1 MTATSHLLA
10 SGPGWRVRDITCT
23 AGPGD
28 RAFEEQHAHCCIA
41 AVTSG
46 SFSYRSTQGAAL
58 LAPGALLLGNQG
70 ACFECGHEHAAG
82 DRCLA
87 FQFDPACLEEIL
99 AGVPGVR
106 RLAFSQA
113 HLPPSPAL
121 ARLIAEM
128 ATRAFSGEVD
138 TGSPATNAK
147 RLRGENAS
155 KQSAGAIER
164 SDSIENCSSGG
175 DAAAYEELAIR
186 LAGAVAATLAD
197 ASPAIAAP
205 TVRDARRITRALRCI
220 EARSQETLSLA
231 QLAREAAMSR
241 YHFLRTFKALIGM
254 TPHQFLLRTRLHRS
268 ALLLRGSEHGVAQIA
283 FDCGFGDLSTF
294 NRHFRLAMGKSPSA
308 YRASGGRT
316 ASICCFGTE
325 TPRHPGQ
332 AASAAQLQDP
342 S

>member
-10 SGPGWRVRDITCT
+10 SGPGWRVRDIICT

-46 SFSYRSTQGAAL
+46 SFSYRSAQGAAL

-70 ACFECGHEHAAG
+70 ACFECGHDHAAG

-87 FQFDPACLEEIL
+87 FQFDPAYLEDIL

-106 RLAFSQA
+106 RLAFSRA

-121 ARLIAEM
+121 ADLMAEM
-128 ATRAFSGEVD
+128 ATSDGG
-138 TGSPATNAK
+138 TAT
-147 RLRGENAS
+147 
-155 KQSAGAIER
+155 
-164 SDSIENCSSGG
+164 
-175 DAAAYEELAIR
+175 YEELAVR
-186 LAGAVAATLAD
+186 LAGAVAARLAD
-197 ASPAIAAP
+197 EPPATAAP
-205 TVRDARRITRALRCI
+205 TARDTSRITRALRCI
-220 EARSQETLSLA
+220 EARSQETLSLT
-231 QLAREAAMSR
+231 QLAGEAAMSP

-254 TPHQFLLRTRLHRS
+254 TPHQFLLRTRLNRS
-268 ALLLRGSEHGVAQIA
+268 ALLLHRSELGVAQIA

-308 YRASGGRT
+308 YRRGSR
-316 ASICCFGTE
+316 
-325 TPRHPGQ
+325 
-332 AASAAQLQDP
+332 AA
-342 S
+342 

>member
-70 ACFECGHEHAAG
+70 ACFECGHDHAAG

-87 FQFDPACLEEIL
+87 FQFDPAYLEDIL

-106 RLAFSQA
+106 RLAFARA

-121 ARLIAEM
+121 AGLMAEM
-128 ATRAFSGEVD
+128 ATRAFSSGVD
-138 TGSPATNAK
+138 TGS
-147 RLRGENAS
+147 REENAS
-155 KQSAGAIER
+155 KLRAGAIER
-164 SDSIENCSSGG
+164 SSSIGDCSSGG
-175 DAAAYEELAIR
+175 STAAYEELAVR

-197 ASPAIAAP
+197 ALPPTTAP
-205 TVRDARRITRALRCI
+205 TARDASRITQALRCI
-220 EARSQETLSLA
+220 EARSDETLSLTE
-231 QLAREAAMSR
+231 LAREAAMSR

-308 YRASGGRT
+308 YRTSRDRA
-316 ASICCFGTE
+316 ASICCLGT
-325 TPRHPGQ
+325 
-332 AASAAQLQDP
+332 
-342 S
+342 

>member
-46 SFSYRSTQGAAL
+46 SFSYRSSQGAAL

-70 ACFECGHEHAAG
+70 ACFECGHDHAAG

-87 FQFDPACLEEIL
+87 FQFDPAYLEDIL

-106 RLAFSQA
+106 RLAFSRA

-121 ARLIAEM
+121 AGLMAEM
-128 ATRAFSGEVD
+128 AT
-138 TGSPATNAK
+138 
-147 RLRGENAS
+147 
-155 KQSAGAIER
+155 
-164 SDSIENCSSGG
+164 SDGP
-175 DAAAYEELAIR
+175 AAYEELAVR
-186 LAGAVAATLAD
+186 LAGAVAARLAD
-197 ASPAIAAP
+197 EPPATAAP
-205 TVRDARRITRALRCI
+205 TARDARRVTRALRCI
-220 EARSQETLSLA
+220 EARSQETLSLTE
-231 QLAREAAMSR
+231 LAREAAMSR

-254 TPHQFLLRTRLHRS
+254 TPHQLLLRTRLHRS

-308 YRASGGRT
+308 YRASQDR
-316 ASICCFGTE
+316 
-325 TPRHPGQ
+325 
-332 AASAAQLQDP
+332 AA
-342 S
+342 